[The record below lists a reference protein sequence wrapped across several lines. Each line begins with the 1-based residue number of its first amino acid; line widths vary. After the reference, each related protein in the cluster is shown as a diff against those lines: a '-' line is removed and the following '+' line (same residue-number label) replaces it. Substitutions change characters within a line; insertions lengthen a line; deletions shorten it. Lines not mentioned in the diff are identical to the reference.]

1 MDQRFKQRLIGAVVL
16 VALAV
21 IFLPMLLSGPAERTR
36 VDIELAIPDAP
47 TAPPTPNLPDAD
59 MLDQPEPGQ
68 ALESQPAP
76 VEPEALPQ
84 AAAPAQTNDRDE
96 AQAQLEPAPESEPV
110 SQAGGFFVQVG
121 AFGSNENAQRLA
133 QRLRDDNYDV
143 VVRDETID
151 ERTRHI
157 VWVGP
162 ESSRQRAERAAQRLA
177 DQHELSGF
185 IVEPQSAD

>member
-59 MLDQPEPGQ
+59 MLDEPEPGQ

-76 VEPEALPQ
+76 VEPEALPE
-84 AAAPAQTNDRDE
+84 AAAPAQANSPED
-96 AQAQLEPAPESEPV
+96 AAPLPQTTSD
-110 SQAGGFFVQVG
+110 AGGFFVQVG

-133 QRLRDDNYDV
+133 QRLRDDEFSV
-143 VVRDETID
+143 VVRDETVD
-151 ERTRHI
+151 EQTRHI

-162 ESSRQRAERAAQRLA
+162 EASRQSAERVAQRLA

>member
-47 TAPPTPNLPDAD
+47 TAPPTPSLPDAD
-59 MLDQPEPGQ
+59 MLNEPEPGQ

-76 VEPEALPQ
+76 VEPEALPE
-84 AAAPAQTNDRDE
+84 AAAPAPTDNRD
-96 AQAQLEPAPESEPV
+96 AAGATPEPAPEPTDVAS
-110 SQAGGFFVQVG
+110 GFFVQVG
-121 AFGSNENAQRLA
+121 AFTSNENAQRLA
-133 QRLRDDNYDV
+133 QRLRDDEFSV
-143 VVRDETID
+143 VVRNETVD

-162 ESSRQRAERAAQRLA
+162 ESTRQSAERAAQRLA

-185 IVEPQSAD
+185 IIEPQSAD